1 MTAGPSVVEP
11 FRSPSVQSTRML
23 SRLHPFT
30 ALGALLAG
38 VAVICWPFA
47 PVQVPLIALFL
58 AYGFTLLE
66 FKKYTSNFQF
76 SMILITGALLGLA
89 LDLRYGAWPW
99 FTSALVIAGSAT
111 IARQAFMTHFTY
123 VNWLWVDTGKS
134 VIACGFYLV
143 AIWGTSF
150 SWEAWLLP
158 LLPLGFATG
167 LTFSYVQDA
176 LQMRKR
182 TRFGYRVQLGKA
194 APDFELPDQ
203 NGNMVKLSDYRGRHP
218 VLLIFVRGDW
228 CPGCHMMLRTYERN
242 RLKFLEK
249 GIHVLGV
256 GPDDISVNKDMVQR
270 IGVAYKMLS
279 DDRQQVSTQYGVV
292 YNNPIIEL
300 SIDYAEGI
308 PLPASFLVDVD
319 GVIRYVS
326 RPDRVGEFLDP
337 ALIFGVLDGI
347 PATPQVA
354 WS

>member
-1 MTAGPSVVEP
+1 M
-11 FRSPSVQSTRML
+11 F

-30 ALGALLAG
+30 ALGALMVLVSPVLFMMG
-38 VAVICWPFA
+38 
-47 PVQVPLIALFL
+47 PVQVGLVALLL
-58 AYGFTLLE
+58 AYGFALLE

-76 SMILITGALLGLA
+76 GMILVAGTALGIA
-89 LDLRYGAWPW
+89 LDHRYNEWPC
-99 FTSALVIAGSAT
+99 FTLAMSLSASAT
-111 IARQAFMTHFTY
+111 VVRQAFMPRFTY

-134 VIACGFYLV
+134 VLAIAIYGW
-143 AIWGTSF
+143 AIWGTPF
-150 SWEAWLLP
+150 NWEPWLLP
-158 LLPLGFATG
+158 LLPIGFATG

-176 LQMRKR
+176 VQMRKR
-182 TRFGYRVQLGKA
+182 TRFGYRVQQGKP

-203 NGNMVKLSDYRGRHP
+203 TGALVKLSAYKGKHP

-228 CPGCHMMLRTYERN
+228 CPGCHMMLRTYERY
-242 RLKFLEK
+242 RKRFMEK
-249 GIHVLGV
+249 GVHVLGI
-256 GPDDISVNKDMVQR
+256 GPDDISVNKDMVER

-279 DDRQQVSTQYGVV
+279 DSEQQVSTQYGVV

-319 GVIRYVS
+319 GIVRYVS

-337 ALIFGVLDGI
+337 ELIFGVLAQI
-347 PATPQVA
+347 PDNTQVA